1 MTDKATFTRAQATG
15 DLQSLVTSY
24 NANLDTLEV
33 ALDDSLSLSGKL
45 PNSLT
50 APLDMNSQRMINL
63 ADAVES
69 SDAVTK
75 RQLDAIVAG
84 EVSFSDVAS
93 LTFDTTSTDANA
105 VGRLVWNDTDGTLDL
120 GLKGGNVTMQIGQEM
135 FARVV
140 NKTGSDFLEANYQV
154 VRIDGAQGQR
164 LKVTLAQ
171 ANSTA
176 NVAGTLGLVT
186 ETIANNA
193 EGFVTTMGLVRGIN
207 TSGYL
212 QGETWSDGDTLYLS
226 QGTAGRL
233 TKTKP
238 TSGIVCKVGYVE
250 YAHATQGRI
259 FVHVENFA
267 GLQETLV
274 SGTNIK
280 TLNGTSLLGSGDIVI
295 SGGGSG
301 TTTNALSV
309 NDDGTGTAPDFTFN
323 GSAARII
330 SFNSVGAVGLTSNQT
345 VAGDK
350 TFSGTTALA
359 STSTVDGITI
369 GYRNIP
375 RVTDAL
381 TEGKCFA
388 TTTGVTIST
397 GSAAGTTYSI
407 YNNTSADIT
416 ITQGSGLT
424 LRVAGTATTGNY
436 TLPQRGFITIWY
448 NSTTEAIIL

>member
-1 MTDKATFTRAQATG
+1 MTDKATFTRAAATG
-15 DLQSLVTSY
+15 DLQSLITNY
-24 NANLDTLEV
+24 NANLDTLET

-45 PNSLT
+45 PNSMT

-63 ADAVES
+63 ADAQES

-75 RQLDAIVAG
+75 RQLDAVVAG
-84 EVSFSDVAS
+84 EVSFADVPS
-93 LTFDTTSTDANA
+93 ITFDTTPADAGA
-105 VGRLVWNDTDGTLDL
+105 VARLVWNDTDGTLDL
-120 GLKGGNVTMQIGQEM
+120 GLKGGNVTMQIGQEL

-140 NKTGSDFLEANYQV
+140 NKTGSDFLEANYPV

-164 LKVTLAQ
+164 LKVVLAQ

-207 TSGYL
+207 TSGSL
-212 QGETWSDGDTLYLS
+212 QSETWADGDTLYLS
-226 QGTAGRL
+226 QVTAGRL

-323 GSAARII
+323 GSVARTI
-330 SFNSVGAVGLTSNQT
+330 SFNSVGAVGLISNQT

-359 STSTVDGITI
+359 AASTVDGITI

-388 TTTGVTIST
+388 TTTGVTVST
-397 GSAAGTTYSI
+397 GPAAGTTYSI
-407 YNNTSADIT
+407 YNNTSGDIT
-416 ITQGSGLT
+416 ITQDSGLT